1 MQLRSEDP
9 LSLKQIIAMTTA
21 SAAASSGRVA
31 GSAASA
37 RIDFLSDVR
46 LLLVDDFV
54 QFFHDFIRIYHHVSF
69 LRFFLK

>member
-9 LSLKQIIAMTTA
+9 LSLKQIIAMTTT
-21 SAAASSGRVA
+21 SAAASSGRAA

-46 LLLVDDFV
+46 LLLVDDFA
-54 QFFHDFIRIYHHVSF
+54 QFYHDFNRTYHHF
-69 LRFFLK
+69 LFL